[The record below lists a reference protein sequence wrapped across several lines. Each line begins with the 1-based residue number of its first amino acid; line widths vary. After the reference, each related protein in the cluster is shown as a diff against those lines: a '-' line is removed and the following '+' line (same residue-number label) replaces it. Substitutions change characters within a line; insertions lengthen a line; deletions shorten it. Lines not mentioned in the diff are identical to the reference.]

1 MPAATPKRLLANAR
15 YYEAEARKPENA
27 EQSEQLRAMANTSRE
42 AAERLALHNVN
53 QEEK

>member
-15 YYEAEARKPENA
+15 YYEAEATKPENA
-27 EQSEQLRAMANTSRE
+27 EQSEQLRAMAKISRE
-42 AAERLALHNVN
+42 TAERLALPNVN

>member
-1 MPAATPKRLLANAR
+1 MPATTPKRLLANAR

-27 EQSEQLRAMANTSRE
+27 EQSEQLRAMAKTSR
-42 AAERLALHNVN
+42 ATAERLALHNVN